1 MPVLNQKVLGLDIG
15 SSSIKWILYGKRGK
29 KPILYDWGIS
39 KIPAGWVRDG
49 RMIDSGGI
57 ATNVSE
63 VLKGLRCKVSK
74 VSLSLSCP
82 EMIIRTIYL
91 PKLVPKELEA
101 VVKYEIEQLIPAGAG
116 EYIADYRILGEEVRE
131 GAVQVSLL
139 IAAMPSAIIGE
150 YMELFRT
157 LNLKPQ
163 FFDFHGN
170 SVSRMVNVLISS
182 QKGDRQLVVDT
193 GASNTTI
200 TIVENGATVL
210 TRLLHNGG
218 DEVTRS
224 IANTFN
230 LSLEDAEKQK
240 KTHGVV
246 YSEGQKP
253 EDGFA
258 QEVARSVMPTMQQLL
273 KDIYRSV
280 EFYRSRSGRD
290 LDSVILV
297 GGGSRLKGFGGYI
310 ASNLGLNEVCINNE
324 LPLLDKA
331 GFSSEQAAVLA
342 NVLGLALRG
351 RRDIKKDINLLPEGY
366 RNIRKIRGAKRTKL
380 AAGLLISA
388 IAAGAIILPLYYRS
402 SVKSVHTGILR
413 EMDAW
418 SSVMEYRRVRDD
430 LEKLLAEREI
440 IAQNLRSLGKE
451 WSSLLLE
458 IGVSSPVGIRLES
471 ISFSEGR
478 TLTIY
483 GTAPD
488 YKTVAQFVVRLN
500 SVEGIEI
507 AEPARIVHMK
517 DGALSFEAMCFVGG
531 EGIGE

>member
-1 MPVLNQKVLGLDIG
+1 MPVLNKKILGLDIG
-15 SSSIKWILYGKRGK
+15 SSSIKWILYGKRGNK
-29 KPILYDWGIS
+29 LILYDWGIS
-39 KIPAGWVRDG
+39 KMPAGWVRDG
-49 RMIDSGGI
+49 RMINSNGI
-57 ATNVSE
+57 ASNVSDI
-63 VLKGLRCKVSK
+63 LKGLRSKVSK

-82 EMIIRTIYL
+82 EMIIRTVYL
-91 PKLVPKELEA
+91 PKLVPKEMEA

-131 GAVQVSLL
+131 GAVQISLL
-139 IAAMPSAIIGE
+139 IAAMPSAIVGE
-150 YMELFRT
+150 YMELFKT
-157 LNLKPQ
+157 LHLKPQ

-170 SVSRMVNVLISS
+170 SASRLVNVLKSS

-200 TIVENGATVL
+200 TIVENGAPVF

-230 LSLEDAEKQK
+230 LTLEDAEKQK

-258 QEVARSVMPTMQQLL
+258 QEVARSIMPTMQQLL

-280 EFYRSRSGRD
+280 EFYRSRSSCD
-290 LDSVILV
+290 LDSVVIV

-310 ASNLGLNEVCINNE
+310 ASNLGLNEVTINNE
-324 LPLLDKA
+324 LPLLNKA
-331 GFSSEQAAVLA
+331 RLSPGQAAVLA
-342 NVLGLALRG
+342 NVLGLALRD
-351 RRDIKKDINLLPEGY
+351 RRGYKKDINLLPEGY
-366 RNIRKIRGAKRTKL
+366 RNIKKIRRAKRTKL

-388 IAAGAIILPLYYRS
+388 IAAGAIILPLYYRD
-402 SVKSVHTGILR
+402 SVKSMRTGILH

-418 SSVMEYRRVRDD
+418 SSVMEYRKAKDD
-430 LEKLLAEREI
+430 LEKLLAEREE
-440 IAQNLRSLGKE
+440 IAQDLRSLGKE

-458 IGVSSPVGIRLES
+458 IGEKSPAGIRLES

-488 YKTVAQFVVRLN
+488 YKTVAQLVVNLKRI
-500 SVEGIEI
+500 EGIEI
-507 AEPARIVHMK
+507 ADPVSIVHTE
-517 DGALSFEAMCFVGG
+517 DAALSFEAMCFVGG
-531 EGIGE
+531 EGVGE